1 MSKKAKEE
9 KQENIESL
17 TEETTNINEEQD
29 DNTKDV
35 DINKVM
41 EDLNNQIVNLENEK
55 ADLTNKVKLAQA
67 DLVNYRVRKDEEV
80 NGLLKYANKE
90 LIIELLPIIDN
101 FERAIGNE
109 KEDATDDMKKY
120 YDGIHMIYNGLKT
133 ALNKFGV
140 EEINRVGE
148 IFDPNLEQAIVAESV
163 EDKEDEV
170 VLEVFQ
176 KGYKLKDR
184 VIRPA
189 SVKVNQK

>member
-1 MSKKAKEE
+1 MSKKAKE
-9 KQENIESL
+9 KQEVETL
-17 TEETTNINEEQD
+17 TEETTKVNDSQEET
-29 DNTKDV
+29 TKEV

-41 EDLNNQIVNLENEK
+41 EDLNNQIINLENEK

-80 NGLLKYANKE
+80 TGLLKYANKE

-109 KEDATDDMKKY
+109 NEDATDEMKKY
-120 YDGIHMIYNGLKT
+120 YEGIHMIYNGLKT

-148 IFDPNLEQAIVAESV
+148 IFDPNLEQAILTDNVA
-163 EDKEDEV
+163 DKEDEV
-170 VLEVFQ
+170 ILEVLQ

>member
-1 MSKKAKEE
+1 MSKKSKKE
-9 KQENIESL
+9 QEVETL
-17 TEETTNINEEQD
+17 TEETTNVNNNQEETNNE
-29 DNTKDV
+29 V

-41 EDLNNQIVNLENEK
+41 EDLNNQIINLENEK
-55 ADLTNKVKLAQA
+55 AELTNKVKLAQA

-80 NGLLKYANKE
+80 SGLLKYANKE

-133 ALNKFGV
+133 TLNKFGV

-148 IFDPNLEQAIVAESV
+148 VFDPNLEQAILTDSV

-170 VLEVFQ
+170 ILEVLQ

-189 SVKVNQK
+189 TVKINQK